1 MISIQIN
8 ERDIARV
15 EKTLAGMPKVAGRV
29 LSRSLNKTLA
39 GIKTDASA
47 EIRKELNVKKETVD
61 STFSLQKATVSRLS
75 ASIESTGRPLPLS
88 KFLGTKQTKKGVSV
102 RIKKGRSRKV
112 IKGTFMATMSS
123 GHVGV
128 FWRVGKERL
137 PISQR
142 FSSRVPDVFS
152 NEAVIN
158 AVMKKAGER
167 LHKNIN
173 HELDYEL
180 GKLKR

>member
-1 MISIQIN
+1 
-8 ERDIARV
+8 
-15 EKTLAGMPKVAGRV
+15 MPRVAGKV
-29 LSRSLNKTLA
+29 LSRSLNKTLN
-39 GIKTDASA
+39 GVKTDASA

-61 STFSLQKATVSRLS
+61 STFRLQKATASRLS

-102 RIKKGRSRKV
+102 KVKKDRSRKV
-112 IKGTFMATMSS
+112 IPHAFMATMKS

-152 NEAVIN
+152 NES
-158 AVMKKAGER
+158 VMNIVLKKANER

-180 GKLKR
+180 GTMKR